1 MPSDNALYV
10 CQPDTLN
17 YTIFRTE
24 CQIDFGVLVLSKRA
38 VFPPNHRGLGFQTVL
53 LLMDSGCI
61 VTASSTCESER
72 LRVRYLRNLWLRRYH
87 LLSTPLLY
95 IYKQITELLHVHVP
109 NCVAI
114 ERVFHNRN
122 VSSSLTTAQTIGI
135 IELAAAQGSL
145 DVLMFTPQ
153 QVKSSVCGHGGVDKA
168 AVQKFASRLTGVSIK
183 NAHAADSVAVAIAG
197 HLRIH

>member
-1 MPSDNALYV
+1 MSKCEHVMAEIGNQEKY
-10 CQPDTLN
+10 Q
-17 YTIFRTE
+17 TE
-24 CQIDFGVLVLSKRA
+24 SKRI
-38 VFPPNHRGLGFQTVL
+38 LGIDPGRANCGWLVVARNRSRKYV
-53 LLMDSGCI
+53 LMDTGCI
-61 VTASSTCESER
+61 VTASSTGESER
-72 LRVRYLRNLWLRRYH
+72 LRVNG
-87 LLSTPLLY
+87 

-114 ERVFHNRN
+114 ERVFHNKN

>member
-1 MPSDNALYV
+1 MYQTKNSRILGIDPGLANCGGSVVARNRSGKYV
-10 CQPDTLN
+10 
-17 YTIFRTE
+17 
-24 CQIDFGVLVLSKRA
+24 
-38 VFPPNHRGLGFQTVL
+38 
-53 LLMDSGCI
+53 LMDSGCI
-61 VTASSTCESER
+61 VTASSTGESER

-145 DVLMFTPQ
+145 DVSMFTPQ
-153 QVKSSVCGHGGVDKA
+153 QVKASVCGHGGVDKA

-183 NAHAADSVAVAIAG
+183 NAHAADSVAVEIAG

>member
-1 MPSDNALYV
+1 MSKCEHVMAEIEKQVKY
-10 CQPDTLN
+10 Q
-17 YTIFRTE
+17 TE
-24 CQIDFGVLVLSKRA
+24 SKRILGID
-38 VFPPNHRGLGFQTVL
+38 PGLANCGWSVVARNRSRKYV
-53 LLMDSGCI
+53 LMDSGCI

-72 LRVRYLRNLWLRRYH
+72 L
-87 LLSTPLLY
+87 LY
-95 IYKQITELLHVHVP
+95 IYKQITELLQVHVP

-114 ERVFHNRN
+114 ERVFHNKN

-153 QVKSSVCGHGGVDKA
+153 QVKASVCGHGGVDKA

>member
-61 VTASSTCESER
+61 VTASSTGESER
-72 LRVRYLRNLWLRRYH
+72 
-87 LLSTPLLY
+87 LLY

-114 ERVFHNRN
+114 ERVFHNKN

-135 IELAAAQGSL
+135 IQLAAAQGSL
-145 DVLMFTPQ
+145 DVSMFTPQ
-153 QVKSSVCGHGGVDKA
+153 QVKASVCGHGGVDKA
-168 AVQKFASRLTGVSIK
+168 AVQKFASRLTGVPVK